1 MSYNKTETRELN
13 TPVLNEEEL
22 EVIEVLDHR
31 ALFCNGRIK
40 PGQIPEGLHAY
51 RFCSIEPKVG
61 VNHGGTVLMRYVL
74 DFGKDGYIPLDDDT
88 APNFLGE
95 TMTASEF
102 VVEENQDEVMRMNGM

>member
-1 MSYNKTETRELN
+1 MPE
-13 TPVLNEEEL
+13 
-22 EVIEVLDHR
+22 
-31 ALFCNGRIK
+31 
-40 PGQIPEGLHAY
+40 QIPEGLYAY
-51 RFCSIEPKVG
+51 DLRHSDDGGRFCSIEPKVG